1 MKKLITILALV
12 LLFTASAQAVTVL
25 MDENWDDHAADD
37 HDAAHHHDT
46 TDDGADHHPYPGPDD
61 HRAAD
66 HGRRART
73 PDAGPHHHDEPGG
86 AVRTGAHPDPG
97 TCGTLTPTSGP
108 PEKELGNSPIPPAG
122 RAT

>member
-1 MKKLITILALV
+1 MDYNHPDLV
-12 LLFTASAQAVTVL
+12 DNMWTNPGEIPGDGIDNDGNGVI
-25 MDENWDDHAADD
+25 DDVHGYHAADD

-46 TDDGADHHPYPGPDD
+46 PDDGADHHPYPGPDD

-97 TCGTLTPTSGP
+97 TCGTLTPTP
-108 PEKELGNSPIPPAG
+108 VPAEP
-122 RAT
+122 